1 MVRQLFIEANNGLR
15 FDLMDKKHFLNLP
28 SGLGFAQKSSY
39 SKIGEYFIANNQEL
53 SQKSVQG
60 EMIFTG
66 NWYRNYLEFAT
77 FIKQYSSYKLVYGVN
92 NQEYLI
98 DIDFQM
104 VSKGDTRGAPFLNC
118 PVMLLAK
125 SLFYRSITREYEIQE
140 EANENRWD
148 LNWSSGIR
156 WQDSVAGVLS
166 IRNQG
171 QVPSAWAIEIEG
183 AVNNPRITIWNEFG
197 TEKVINF
204 NIEIGINEKLRFSTV
219 DYDLHCQKVTST
231 GEIVN
236 ILDAL
241 DYQNDNFVK
250 LDIGANTITVEDS
263 IPKAK
268 FTLFESYVAI

>member
-1 MVRQLFIEANNGLR
+1 MVRQLSIQASNGLR
-15 FDLMDKKHFLNLP
+15 FDLMDKKHFLSLP
-28 SGLGFAQKSSY
+28 SGFGFAQKSAY

-53 SQKSVQG
+53 SQKSIQG

-66 NWYRNYLEFAT
+66 DWYKNYLEFAT
-77 FIKQYSSYKLVYGVN
+77 FIKQYNGYKLVYGVN
-92 NQEYLI
+92 DQEYLI

-104 VSKGDTRGAPFLNC
+104 LSKADTKGNSFLNC
-118 PVMLLAK
+118 PVTLLAK
-125 SLFYRSITREYEIQE
+125 SLFYRSITREYELQE
-140 EANENRWD
+140 EANENRWS
-148 LNWSSGIR
+148 LQWSNGIQ

-183 AVNNPRITIWNEFG
+183 AVSKPRITILNEYG
-197 TEKVINF
+197 TEKEINF
-204 NIEIGINEKLRFSTV
+204 NVEIGSNEKLLFSTV

-231 GEIVN
+231 GDVIN
-236 ILDAL
+236 LLNAL

-250 LDIGANTITVEDS
+250 LDIGANTITVEDNV
-263 IPKAK
+263 PRAK